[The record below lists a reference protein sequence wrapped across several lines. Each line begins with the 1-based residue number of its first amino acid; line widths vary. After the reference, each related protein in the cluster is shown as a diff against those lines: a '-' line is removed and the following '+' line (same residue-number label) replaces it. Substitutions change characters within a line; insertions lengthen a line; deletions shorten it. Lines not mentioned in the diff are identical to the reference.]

1 MEGNENT
8 SVTQKQMPSPRE
20 QYGGTVHLFI
30 GTGYNPY
37 KITYM
42 PFTFGD
48 NSIAFYRGLNG
59 LFIFKSVPLSAN
71 MPKLSCFTASA
82 LCQPSYLLSFSLSD
96 TSPKIPVHTL
106 YSRNTVKSCFWG
118 PSEAEGPQHHC
129 GNWGSTSRDSWAGA
143 HWRQVVPLITYFS
156 QPCSY

>member
-1 MEGNENT
+1 MHLTLLYHHREIETISNYKCTFGLEGDESTN
-8 SVTQKQMPSPRE
+8 VTQKQMSSQRE

-48 NSIAFYRGLNG
+48 NSIALYRGLNG
-59 LFIFKSVPLSAN
+59 LFIFKSVPFSAN

-82 LCQPSYLLSFSLSD
+82 LCQPLYLLSFSLSD
-96 TSPKIPVHTL
+96 TSPKIPAHTL
-106 YSRNTVKSCFWG
+106 
-118 PSEAEGPQHHC
+118 
-129 GNWGSTSRDSWAGA
+129 
-143 HWRQVVPLITYFS
+143 
-156 QPCSY
+156 

>member
-1 MEGNENT
+1 MYIQFEGNEST
-8 SVTQKQMPSPRE
+8 SVTQKQMPSQRE

-48 NSIAFYRGLNG
+48 NSIAIYRGLNG
-59 LFIFKSVPLSAN
+59 LFIFKSVPFSAN

-82 LCQPSYLLSFSLSD
+82 LCQPSYLLRFSLFD
-96 TSPKIPVHTL
+96 ISPKVPVHTL
-106 YSRNTVKSCFWG
+106 HSRNTVKSCF
-118 PSEAEGPQHHC
+118 
-129 GNWGSTSRDSWAGA
+129 
-143 HWRQVVPLITYFS
+143 
-156 QPCSY
+156 

>member
-1 MEGNENT
+1 MRHKRQHKPLCIIINSFLYYYYRKVEIISNYKCTFGLKEGEST
-8 SVTQKQMPSPRE
+8 SVTQKQMPSQRE

-48 NSIAFYRGLNG
+48 NSIALYRGLNG
-59 LFIFKSVPLSAN
+59 LFIFKSVPFSAN

-96 TSPKIPVHTL
+96 TSPKMPAHTL
-106 YSRNTVKSCFWG
+106 YSKNTVKSCF
-118 PSEAEGPQHHC
+118 
-129 GNWGSTSRDSWAGA
+129 
-143 HWRQVVPLITYFS
+143 
-156 QPCSY
+156 

>member
-1 MEGNENT
+1 MTLNYKCTFGPAEGKST
-8 SVTQKQMPSPRE
+8 SVTQKQMPSQRE

-59 LFIFKSVPLSAN
+59 LFIFKSVPFSAN

-82 LCQPSYLLSFSLSD
+82 LPTFVSFEVL
-96 TSPKIPVHTL
+96 
-106 YSRNTVKSCFWG
+106 
-118 PSEAEGPQHHC
+118 
-129 GNWGSTSRDSWAGA
+129 
-143 HWRQVVPLITYFS
+143 PL
-156 QPCSY
+156 

>member
-1 MEGNENT
+1 LEGDENT
-8 SVTQKQMPSPRE
+8 SVTQKQMPSQRE

-48 NSIAFYRGLNG
+48 NSIALYRGLNG
-59 LFIFKSVPLSAN
+59 LFIFKSVPFSAN

-82 LCQPSYLLSFSLSD
+82 LCQPLYLLSFSLSD
-96 TSPKIPVHTL
+96 TSPKIPAHTL
-106 YSRNTVKSCFWG
+106 
-118 PSEAEGPQHHC
+118 
-129 GNWGSTSRDSWAGA
+129 
-143 HWRQVVPLITYFS
+143 
-156 QPCSY
+156 

>member
-1 MEGNENT
+1 MTLNYKCTFGPVEGKST
-8 SVTQKQMPSPRE
+8 SVMRKQMTGSRE

-96 TSPKIPVHTL
+96 SSPKIPVHTL
-106 YSRNTVKSCFWG
+106 YSRNIVKSCF
-118 PSEAEGPQHHC
+118 
-129 GNWGSTSRDSWAGA
+129 
-143 HWRQVVPLITYFS
+143 
-156 QPCSY
+156 

>member
-1 MEGNENT
+1 MVNSGRLTLLYHHREIETISNYKCTFGLEGDENT
-8 SVTQKQMPSPRE
+8 SVTQKQMPSQRE

-48 NSIAFYRGLNG
+48 NSIALYRGLNG
-59 LFIFKSVPLSAN
+59 LFIFKSVPFSAN

-96 TSPKIPVHTL
+96 SSPKIPVHTL
-106 YSRNTVKSCFWG
+106 YSRNIVKSCF
-118 PSEAEGPQHHC
+118 
-129 GNWGSTSRDSWAGA
+129 
-143 HWRQVVPLITYFS
+143 
-156 QPCSY
+156 